1 MPLYEFQCQQCGKRT
16 EVLQRFEDPPPA
28 ACPACGGDLKKLFSA
43 PAVQFKGSG
52 WYVTDYAGKGS
63 AGKAESSEGK
73 AEKAEKADK
82 ASDKAESGKKEATVA
97 AEAKSSG
104 GSSSAASGSAGAS
117 SGSSGGSSGASG
129 D

>member
-82 ASDKAESGKKEATVA
+82 ASDKADSGKKEAAPA
-97 AEAKSSG
+97 AEAKSAG
-104 GSSSAASGSAGAS
+104 GSSS
-117 SGSSGGSSGASG
+117 GSSESSGASASSLTK
-129 D
+129 

>member
-52 WYVTDYAGKGS
+52 FYVTDYGGKNT
-63 AGKAESSEGK
+63 GKSEGSEGK
-73 AEKAEKADK
+73 AEKADKGEKGEK
-82 ASDKAESGKKEATVA
+82 GEKESSGKKETAAAT
-97 AEAKSSG
+97 EPKSSG
-104 GSSSAASGSAGAS
+104 AASSSAPASSGS
-117 SGSSGGSSGASG
+117 SGSSGGSSGKSG

>member
-52 WYVTDYAGKGS
+52 FYVTDYGGKGKE
-63 AGKAESSEGK
+63 GKSEGAEGK
-73 AEKAEKADK
+73 PEKAEK
-82 ASDKAESGKKEATVA
+82 SDKAEKTDSGKKETAVA
-97 AEAKSSG
+97 AESKSSG
-104 GSSSAASGSAGAS
+104 GSSSGAPAS
-117 SGSSGGSSGASG
+117 SGSSGSSGAPSLTK
-129 D
+129 